1 MFRKK
6 TLHWLLYSAIPLD
19 NRIKLHVSAKRIN
32 GIMTFTEH
40 IKYLNTSEN
49 MWLCK
54 GLQFLNV
61 KLSLKWKVFQKPIW
75 IPNSK
80 QYIHYIFFWNRFL
93 LQRVGASSITE
104 ILSQYYCL
112 SCGIL
117 QNFSQQGYSKVSFG
131 FSSLRWMEKYWCFFS
146 FHYVKYLTSL
156 FFLLFF
162 FSWKQIHTFMK
173 NLVKNSVSLQI
184 MIF

>member
-1 MFRKK
+1 MFLLCSNTWCATISWSPDFKQLVLNSYRKIHSRLPVFRK

-80 QYIHYIFFWNRFL
+80 QYIHYIFFWNRF
-93 LQRVGASSITE
+93 
-104 ILSQYYCL
+104 
-112 SCGIL
+112 
-117 QNFSQQGYSKVSFG
+117 
-131 FSSLRWMEKYWCFFS
+131 FSSEGWCILHHRNFEP
-146 FHYVKYLTSL
+146 V
-156 FFLLFF
+156 LLPVMWNPTEF
-162 FSWKQIHTFMK
+162 QPAR
-173 NLVKNSVSLQI
+173 V
-184 MIF
+184 